1 MLFGIINTVLIVATA
16 IAAYIFWIRPV
27 LRQTPALKEL
37 YDKEASWWSAISD
50 KLAGAKQKL
59 TTAFLTVA
67 SMSVMFYDSIVP
79 AMTGVDITPL
89 TSHIPQWAY
98 PIILI
103 AVTWLLNYFRS
114 LADKRN
120 LKELEDLKDQI
131 TPK

>member
-1 MLFGIINTVLIVATA
+1 MLFGIINTVLIIATA
-16 IAAYIFWIRPV
+16 IAAYVFWVRPV
-27 LRQTPALKEL
+27 LKQTPALKEL
-37 YDKEASWWSAISD
+37 YEKEASWWAAISD
-50 KLAGAKQKL
+50 KLTGAKQKL

-89 TSHIPQWAY
+89 TSQIPQWAY
-98 PIILI
+98 PLILI
-103 AVTWLLNYFRS
+103 GVTWLLNYFRS

-120 LKELEDLKDQI
+120 LKELEELKDQI